1 MNDIFVLTR
10 EELETLDYSVFM
22 HIPVTFHA
30 HKIKKYLDGIA
41 ESSENPKEKKL
52 ASLFGM
58 LYSFNLQVVN
68 NTPSFEP
75 QMIWGNKRSILPE
88 DFDEQVNDC
97 LLYVSQ
103 KITNPFLLSRIYDV
117 VWCNNRKNKDVA
129 IKAID
134 SYAEMLN
141 IAIEKLII
149 KNESMDESDLIAL
162 FLLVIILLGLC
173 TLIKWSTLENQKE
186 TWRLKMPFIL
196 FIVFKM
202 KD

>member
-149 KNESMDESDLIAL
+149 KNESMDESDLNCFIFARDYIARAL
-162 FLLVIILLGLC
+162 HI
-173 TLIKWSTLENQKE
+173 N
-186 TWRLKMPFIL
+186 KMVYPRKSEGNMAI
-196 FIVFKM
+196 
-202 KD
+202 